1 MCHTQTRTLRSRK
14 REVIEVKPRAH
25 HATHKHLMVARG
37 PSCLPMPTRNQRLR
51 TLTGS
56 HIWPQHDRPSFIV
69 RSWPRLVDHHF
80 KWPSGMPEPQFIRT
94 HHMPTRLVTRRE
106 QEIDGSTA
114 WTLMPTTGTSKTTSL
129 RQVSPYQPPSGCGA
143 SPRIRAVSGICSST
157 IAVSI
162 IPATRGHQLCH
173 NGFRS
178 RRLAAGTSR
187 ICRSAAGERR
197 LCPHL

>member
-1 MCHTQTRTLRSRK
+1 
-14 REVIEVKPRAH
+14 
-25 HATHKHLMVARG
+25 
-37 PSCLPMPTRNQRLR
+37 MPTRNQRLR

-114 WTLMPTTGTSKTTSL
+114 WTLMPTARNLEDHVAAPGL
-129 RQVSPYQPPSGCGA
+129 P
-143 SPRIRAVSGICSST
+143 
-157 IAVSI
+157 
-162 IPATRGHQLCH
+162 IPAALRMWGQPKDSCSIRNLFIYHRSLHNPGHKRPSALSQRLSLPQAS
-173 NGFRS
+173 S
-178 RRLAAGTSR
+178 RHISNLSFGRW
-187 ICRSAAGERR
+187 
-197 LCPHL
+197 